1 MHAVDQHAV
10 GRGAAAGYDR
20 AGHRRA
26 VDAAAT
32 QGPALRAGTGWRAGA
47 LATEAEQPAL
57 AGGQGEAGQA
67 QRVDLLLGQVRR
79 QLLVE
84 GHAGGV
90 TGCATGTGGVGGGF
104 GARTDVAI
112 AQAHHAVVDT
122 GLGLDVYCAARLN
135 HGGVALVIAGNFG
148 DFAELGVLFLHQADE
163 VGHGGFKAAEVIGG
177 VTGAF
182 VPVFVGECGGG
193 TEPAFRV
200 LGAL

>member
-1 MHAVDQHAV
+1 M
-10 GRGAAAGYDR
+10 R
-20 AGHRRA
+20 AGA
-26 VDAAAT
+26 
-32 QGPALRAGTGWRAGA
+32 GWRAGA

-104 GARTDVAI
+104 GTCADVAI
-112 AQAHHAVVDT
+112 AQAYHAVVDA
-122 GLGLDVYCAARLN
+122 GLRFDVYRAACLN
-135 HGGVALVIAGNFG
+135 HGGVALVVAGDFG
-148 DFAELGVLFLHQADE
+148 DFAELGALDLHHADE
-163 VGHGGFKAAEVIGG
+163 VGHGGLKAAEVIGV